1 MLFVLTFWVV
11 VSGALAQTAAPPH
24 RFAPMSDE
32 HILRIA
38 DVPRDHWAAEAV
50 IRLYRLGVLQGYPQA
65 QKAKPQP
72 NKRKPR

>member
-1 MLFVLTFWVV
+1 
-11 VSGALAQTAAPPH
+11 
-24 RFAPMSDE
+24 MSDE

-38 DVPRDHWAAEAV
+38 DVPRDHWAAEVV